1 MAAEGFGKDIQT
13 SSSKVSQLRKALAIA
28 GVEDADL
35 IMMNILQI
43 FNETDL
49 IPDAGKFY
57 TFVYQA
63 KTPKL
68 EYDEHPLV
76 AVTEIFR
83 WGFKGYNYH
92 WRQIRQYTWAEVVGS
107 LHIVRENEVRYLSS
121 LPYGEKRIN
130 N

>member
-1 MAAEGFGKDIQT
+1 MAEGFGKDIQT
-13 SSSKVSQLRKALAIA
+13 SSSKVSQLRKALAIEGA
-28 GVEDADL
+28 EDADL

-63 KTPKL
+63 KTPRL

-76 AVTEIFR
+76 AVTEVFR
-83 WGFKGYNYH
+83 WGFRGYNYH
-92 WRQIRQYTWAEVVGS
+92 WRRMRQYTWAEIVGS
-107 LHIVRENEVRYLSS
+107 LHVVRENEVRYLSS
-121 LPYGEKRIN
+121 LPYGKKRIN

>member
-1 MAAEGFGKDIQT
+1 MAKGFGKDIQA
-13 SSSKVSQLRKALAIA
+13 SSSKVSRLREALAVEGA
-28 GVEDADL
+28 EDADL

-49 IPDAGKFY
+49 VPDVGKFY

-76 AVTEIFR
+76 AVTEVLR

-92 WRQIRQYTWAEVVGS
+92 WRQVRQYTWDEIVGS
-107 LHIVRENEVRYLSS
+107 LHIVRQNEVKYLSS
-121 LPYGEKRIN
+121 LPYGKKRIN

>member
-1 MAAEGFGKDIQT
+1 M
-13 SSSKVSQLRKALAIA
+13 SQLKKTLAIEGA
-28 GVEDADL
+28 EDADL

-49 IPDAGKFY
+49 VPDAGKFY

-63 KTPKL
+63 KTPRL

-76 AVTEIFR
+76 AVTEVFR
-83 WGFKGYNYH
+83 WGFTGYNYH
-92 WRQIRQYTWAEVVGS
+92 WRRMRQYTWAEIVGS
-107 LHIVRENEVRYLSS
+107 LHVVKENEVRYLSS
-121 LPYGEKRIN
+121 LPYGKKTIN

>member
-1 MAAEGFGKDIQT
+1 MAEGFGKDVQT
-13 SSSKVSQLRKALAIA
+13 SSSKVSRLRKALAIEGA
-28 GVEDADL
+28 EDADL

-63 KTPKL
+63 KKPKI

-76 AVTEIFR
+76 AVTEVFR
-83 WGFKGYNYH
+83 WGFRGYNYH
-92 WRQIRQYTWAEVVGS
+92 WRRMRQYTWAEVVGS

-121 LPYGEKRIN
+121 LPYGKKRIN

>member
-1 MAAEGFGKDIQT
+1 MAEGFGKDIQT
-13 SSSKVSQLRKALAIA
+13 SSTKVSQLRKALAVE
-28 GVEDADL
+28 GDEDADL

-49 IPDAGKFY
+49 VPDAGKFY
-57 TFVYQA
+57 TFIYQA

-76 AVTEIFR
+76 AVTEVFR
-83 WGFKGYNYH
+83 WGFRGYNYH
-92 WRQIRQYTWAEVVGS
+92 WRRMRQYTWAEIVGS
-107 LHIVRENEVRYLSS
+107 LHVVRENEVRYLSS
-121 LPYGEKRIN
+121 LPYGKKRIN

>member
-1 MAAEGFGKDIQT
+1 MAEGFGKDIQT
-13 SSSKVSQLRKALAIA
+13 SSTKVSQLRKALAVEGA
-28 GVEDADL
+28 EDADL

-49 IPDAGKFY
+49 VPDAGKFY
-57 TFVYQA
+57 TFIYQA
-63 KTPKL
+63 KTPRL

-76 AVTEIFR
+76 AVTEVFR

-92 WRQIRQYTWAEVVGS
+92 WRQMRQYTWTEVVGS

-121 LPYGEKRIN
+121 LPYGKKRIN

>member
-1 MAAEGFGKDIQT
+1 MAEGFGKDIQT
-13 SSSKVSQLRKALAIA
+13 SSTKVSQLRKALAIEGA
-28 GVEDADL
+28 EDADL

-49 IPDAGKFY
+49 VPDAGKFY
-57 TFVYQA
+57 TFIYQA
-63 KTPKL
+63 KTPRL

-76 AVTEIFR
+76 AVTEVFR

-92 WRQIRQYTWAEVVGS
+92 WRRMRQYTWAEVVGS

-121 LPYGEKRIN
+121 LPYGKKRIN

>member
-1 MAAEGFGKDIQT
+1 MAEGFGKDIQT
-13 SSSKVSQLRKALAIA
+13 SSSKVSQLRKALAIEGA
-28 GVEDADL
+28 EDADL

-49 IPDAGKFY
+49 VPDAGKFY

-76 AVTEIFR
+76 AVTEVFR

-92 WRQIRQYTWAEVVGS
+92 WRQVRQYTWAEIVGS
-107 LHIVRENEVRYLSS
+107 LHVVRENEVRYLSS
-121 LPYGEKRIN
+121 LPYGKKRIN

>member
-1 MAAEGFGKDIQT
+1 MAEGFGKDIQT
-13 SSSKVSQLRKALAIA
+13 SSSKVSQLRKALAIEGA
-28 GVEDADL
+28 EDADL

-49 IPDAGKFY
+49 VPDAGKFY

-76 AVTEIFR
+76 AVTEVFR

-92 WRQIRQYTWAEVVGS
+92 WRRMRQYTWAEIVGS
-107 LHIVRENEVRYLSS
+107 LHVVRENEVRYLSS
-121 LPYGEKRIN
+121 LPYGKKRIN

>member
-1 MAAEGFGKDIQT
+1 MAEGFGKDIQT
-13 SSSKVSQLRKALAIA
+13 SSSKVSQLRKALAIE

-121 LPYGEKRIN
+121 LPYGKKRIN

>member
-1 MAAEGFGKDIQT
+1 MAEGFGKNIKI
-13 SSSKVSQLRKALAIA
+13 SSSKVSQLRKALAIEGA
-28 GVEDADL
+28 EDADL

-63 KTPKL
+63 KTPKI

-76 AVTEIFR
+76 AVTEVLR

-92 WRQIRQYTWAEVVGS
+92 WRQMRQYTWEEVVGS
-107 LHIVRENEVRYLSS
+107 LHIVRQNEVKYLSS
-121 LPYGEKRIN
+121 LPYGKKRIN

>member
-1 MAAEGFGKDIQT
+1 MAEGFGKDVQT
-13 SSSKVSQLRKALAIA
+13 SSSKVSRLRKALAIEGA
-28 GVEDADL
+28 EDADL

-63 KTPKL
+63 KTPKI

-76 AVTEIFR
+76 AVTEVFR
-83 WGFKGYNYH
+83 WGFRGYNYH
-92 WRQIRQYTWAEVVGS
+92 WRRMRQYTWAEVVGS

-121 LPYGEKRIN
+121 LPYGKKRIN

>member
-1 MAAEGFGKDIQT
+1 MAEGFGKDIQT
-13 SSSKVSQLRKALAIA
+13 SSSKVSQLRKALAIKGA
-28 GVEDADL
+28 EDSDL

-49 IPDAGKFY
+49 VPDAGKFY
-57 TFVYQA
+57 TFIYQA
-63 KTPKL
+63 KTPRL

-76 AVTEIFR
+76 AVTEVFR

-92 WRQIRQYTWAEVVGS
+92 WRQMRQYTWAENVGS
-107 LHIVRENEVRYLSS
+107 LHVVRENEVRYLSS
-121 LPYGEKRIN
+121 LPYGKKRIN

>member
-1 MAAEGFGKDIQT
+1 MAEGFGKDIQT
-13 SSSKVSQLRKALAIA
+13 SSSKVSQLRKALAIEGA
-28 GVEDADL
+28 EDADL

-49 IPDAGKFY
+49 VPDSGKFY
-57 TFVYQA
+57 TFIYQA
-63 KTPKL
+63 KTPRL

-76 AVTEIFR
+76 AVTEVFR

-92 WRQIRQYTWAEVVGS
+92 WRQMRQYTWAEVVGS

-121 LPYGEKRIN
+121 LPYGKKRIN

>member
-1 MAAEGFGKDIQT
+1 MAEGFGKDIQT
-13 SSSKVSQLRKALAIA
+13 SSTKVSQLRKALAVEGA
-28 GVEDADL
+28 EDADL

-49 IPDAGKFY
+49 VPDAGKFY
-57 TFVYQA
+57 TFIYQA
-63 KTPKL
+63 KTPRL

-76 AVTEIFR
+76 AVTEVFR

-92 WRQIRQYTWAEVVGS
+92 WRQMRQYTWAEVVGS

-121 LPYGEKRIN
+121 LPYGKKRIN

>member
-1 MAAEGFGKDIQT
+1 MAEGFGKDVQT
-13 SSSKVSQLRKALAIA
+13 SSSKVSQLRKAVAIEGA
-28 GVEDADL
+28 EDADL

-49 IPDAGKFY
+49 VPDAGKFY

-63 KTPKL
+63 KTPRL

-76 AVTEIFR
+76 AVTEVFR

-92 WRQIRQYTWAEVVGS
+92 WRRMRQYTWAEIVGS
-107 LHIVRENEVRYLSS
+107 LHVVRENEVRYLSS
-121 LPYGEKRIN
+121 LPYGKKRIN